1 VTKIATD
8 EEIAAIEA
16 GLKGLPDGPWNYR
29 PNEFDDWGIVR
40 AADGSILANARAGDS
55 LRESEAY
62 KARCRQ
68 NGLDPYSDVG
78 EHIARCSPETIRA
91 LVARLRAAENA
102 LSEAAD

>member
-1 VTKIATD
+1 MTRLATD

-16 GLKGLPDGPWNYR
+16 GLKGLPDGPWSYR

-40 AADGSILANARAGDS
+40 TADGSILANARAGDGE
-55 LRESEAY
+55 RESEGY
-62 KARCRQ
+62 KDQCRRK
-68 NGLDPYSDVG
+68 GLDPYSDVG